1 MWTVRDAAIAVTL
14 AALGSAASGCG
25 DPCAELEHKV
35 CEKLHDTRRCEL
47 MQDIDRR
54 EKLGSEACK
63 SILKSLDR
71 R

>member
-1 MWTVRDAAIAVTL
+1 MWTMRDAAIAVVL
-14 AALGSAASGCG
+14 AALSGVASGCA

-35 CEKLHDTRRCEL
+35 CEKLHDKRRCDV

-54 EKLGSEACK
+54 EKLGSEACQ

>member
-1 MWTVRDAAIAVTL
+1 MWRMRDVAIAGVIS
-14 AALGSAASGCG
+14 ALGAVAGGCG

-35 CEKLHDTRRCEL
+35 CEKLHDKRRCEL

-54 EKLGSEACK
+54 EKLGSEACQ